1 MLECIMHHLL
11 PYSDSYLYWCLAYIR
26 EGISDLSIYVA
37 VTSPYSRDRGVTEK
51 GACRA
56 WERWR
61 VVLIVMKWSGKVKVF
76 IEEKWSIFFAIFL
89 AKNPK
94 KQNVYPLGGIFKTK
108 LQIPPNNYNTI
119 GIEARRY
126 QKNLQIPPPNGYYS
140 RWVCFLGRPVP
151 WPGPEAAYG
160 GPGADPTFPL
170 TRAWSGLGPSWVGP
184 CPGYPGSCPCGL
196 PGRSGP
202 FDTPTR
208 QLANCDENYKFS
220 VYPYNMLQEFAV
232 DSEVIVTSHPKVVRK
247 SHAWRTGSHR
257 VLRRLLSWLT
267 SWTSH
272 GILIS
277 ASSSAEMMCLCLL
290 SVLWSNYYLL
300 LLTRHGGQV
309 HFHHHGLDMMHQYCC
324 HDNHLG
330 AIEMFCEESPHSVGS
345 SFFYQEKWSRHHTS
359 Y

>member
-1 MLECIMHHLL
+1 MHHLL

-126 QKNLQIPPPNGYYS
+126 QKNLQIPPPMAIIAVGFVF
-140 RWVCFLGRPVP
+140 WAGQCPGQGPRPPMADPGPTRLFP
-151 WPGPEAAYG
+151 WPGPG
-160 GPGADPTFPL
+160 L
-170 TRAWSGLGPSWVGP
+170 AWVLPGLGHAPAI
-184 CPGYPGSCPCGL
+184 
-196 PGRSGP
+196 PGRARAGCRAGLAHL
-202 FDTPTR
+202 TP
-208 QLANCDENYKFS
+208 L
-220 VYPYNMLQEFAV
+220 L
-232 DSEVIVTSHPKVVRK
+232 DS
-247 SHAWRTGSHR
+247 
-257 VLRRLLSWLT
+257 
-267 SWTSH
+267 
-272 GILIS
+272 
-277 ASSSAEMMCLCLL
+277 
-290 SVLWSNYYLL
+290 
-300 LLTRHGGQV
+300 
-309 HFHHHGLDMMHQYCC
+309 
-324 HDNHLG
+324 
-330 AIEMFCEESPHSVGS
+330 
-345 SFFYQEKWSRHHTS
+345 
-359 Y
+359 